1 VDEDYQRLRGELEAA
16 YQASVWDTASLDR
29 ITAQLADVERTLAC
43 SVRQQRTEGRD
54 ASVQRP

>member
-29 ITAQLADVERTLAC
+29 ITAQLADVEWALAC
-43 SVRQQRTEGRD
+43 SVREPGTEGRNP
-54 ASVQRP
+54 SVERP